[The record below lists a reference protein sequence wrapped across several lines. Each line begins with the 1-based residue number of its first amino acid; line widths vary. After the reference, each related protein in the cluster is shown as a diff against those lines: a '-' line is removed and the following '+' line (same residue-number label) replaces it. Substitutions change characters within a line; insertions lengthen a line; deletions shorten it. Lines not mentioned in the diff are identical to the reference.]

1 MIDIPASFII
11 SSRLS
16 VLDSKDILRVIHLA
30 QQKWNESQV
39 KSRMQ
44 HHSTTPL
51 LAVGISNPQELSTVI
66 ANDIPI
72 IHIESDC
79 KALQAVQKR
88 EIQHQ
93 RHKSRVYMTLLSSLW
108 GCLLYQLKY
117 NGLFRLKRG
126 ADVVD
131 VRVFERGSLP
141 LPNVMIAGISL
152 GLTACLAWITKRRL
166 HKKRMQYDCIDGG
179 DDGFVLLRNDVSF
192 SRFSFIAADVIPYC
206 IIGLAAFS
214 YKRIKM

>member
-16 VLDSKDILRVIHLA
+16 VLDSKDILRVVHLA
-30 QQKWNESQV
+30 QQKWKESQV

-44 HHSTTPL
+44 QHSKTPL

-66 ANDIPI
+66 ASDIPI
-72 IHIESDC
+72 IHIENDC

-93 RHKSRVYMTLLSSLW
+93 RHKSRVYMTLVSSLW
-108 GCLLYQLKY
+108 GYLLYQLKY
-117 NGLFRLKRG
+117 NGIFRLKRG
-126 ADVVD
+126 TDVVQL
-131 VRVFERGSLP
+131 RVFERGNLP
-141 LPNVMIAGISL
+141 LPNMMVAGISL
-152 GLTACLAWITKRRL
+152 GLTACLAWITKRL
-166 HKKRMQYDCIDGG
+166 LFKKRMQYDYIDGG
-179 DDGFVLLRNDVSF
+179 DGDFVIIRNDVSF
-192 SRFSFIAADVIPYC
+192 SKFSFIATDVIPYC
-206 IIGLAAFS
+206 IIGLGAFS